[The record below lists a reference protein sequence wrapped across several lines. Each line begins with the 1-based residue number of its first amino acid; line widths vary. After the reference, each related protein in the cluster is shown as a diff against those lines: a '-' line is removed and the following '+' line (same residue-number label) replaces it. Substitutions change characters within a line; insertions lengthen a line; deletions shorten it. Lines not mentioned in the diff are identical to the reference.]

1 MAKSGPAL
9 DLKSLHAFC
18 CVAAHGSFTRA
29 AAAEG
34 LIQSILSRRI
44 AALEAA
50 VGARL
55 LHRTGRGVVPT
66 EFGERLLPRAKTLLA
81 DADAFHDVASG
92 LGGDLRGVVDIGVV
106 PAARHLIGAL
116 CARLERDHPKVR
128 LRAIEGYSGEVEDW
142 LATGRIDIGMFNRY
156 QGRTVRGA
164 ELLLRAEMLL
174 VSAPGHPLTRP
185 DEVPFKA
192 LDGVPLGTPT
202 QPNSLVTLLLALANS
217 QRIHLNI
224 ALEAGATAI
233 IRDAILQSDMCTVYP
248 RRVVARELASGELAA
263 ARIVKP
269 VLVQTSW
276 LALGT
281 QRPLS
286 EAARLV
292 ARLTREISLELMRT
306 NA

>member
-1 MAKSGPAL
+1 MAKTEPTL

-18 CVAAHGSFTRA
+18 CVATHGSFTRA

-44 AALEAA
+44 STLERAIG
-50 VGARL
+50 VRL

-92 LGGDLRGVVDIGVV
+92 LGGDLRGIVDIGVV

-116 CARLERDHPKVR
+116 CARLEREHPRVR
-128 LRAIEGYSGEVEDW
+128 LRTIEGYSGAVEDW

-164 ELLLRAEMLL
+164 EFLLRAEMRL
-174 VSAPGHPLTRP
+174 VSAPGHPATRRA
-185 DEVPFKA
+185 EVPFKA
-192 LDGVPLGTPT
+192 LDGLPLGAPT
-202 QPNSLVTLLLALANS
+202 QPNSLVTLLSGLANS
-217 QRIHLNI
+217 QRIRLNLV
-224 ALEAGATAI
+224 LEAGGTAI
-233 IRDAILQSDMCTVYP
+233 ILDAIMQSDMCTVFP
-248 RRVVARELASGELAA
+248 RRVVARELASGELAS

-269 VLVQTSW
+269 ALVQTTW

-292 ARLTREISLELMRT
+292 ARLTREIALEQEP
-306 NA
+306 

>member
-1 MAKSGPAL
+1 MAKTEPTL

-18 CVAAHGSFTRA
+18 CVATHGSFTRA

-44 AALEAA
+44 SALERAIG
-50 VGARL
+50 VRL

-92 LGGDLRGVVDIGVV
+92 LDGDLRGIVDIGVV

-116 CARLERDHPKVR
+116 CARLERDHPRVR
-128 LRAIEGYSGEVEDW
+128 LRAIEGYSGAVEDW

-156 QGRTVRGA
+156 QSRTIRSA

-174 VSAPGHPLTRP
+174 VSAPGHPATRRA
-185 DEVPFKA
+185 EVPFKA
-192 LDGVPLGTPT
+192 LDGLPLGAPT
-202 QPNSLVTLLLALANS
+202 QPNSLVDLLSGLANS
-217 QRIHLNI
+217 QHIHLNLV
-224 ALEAGATAI
+224 LEAGSTAI
-233 IRDAILQSDMCTVYP
+233 ILDAIMQSDMCTVYP
-248 RRVVARELASGELAA
+248 RRVVARELASGELAS

-269 VLVQTSW
+269 ALVQTTW

-292 ARLTREISLELMRT
+292 ARLTREIALEQ
-306 NA
+306 ASSH